1 MKVSPKDL
9 DNLIFT
15 LAPIDTVELRDKFR
29 AAVVS
34 GQIKVISD
42 ADKSYRWGVYHM
54 VYDAG
59 FSFAGDYMDAH
70 IDTALRRAVVPLSEL

>member
-15 LAPIDTVELRDKFR
+15 LTSIDTVELRDQFR
-29 AAVVS
+29 DAVAS

-42 ADKSYRWGVYHM
+42 ADQSYRWGVYHRAH
-54 VYDAG
+54 DAG
-59 FSFAGDYMDAH
+59 FRFAGEYLDAH